1 MGNELHCDIQKRLG
15 RLINDLEVGQR
26 HRRDA
31 QEALR
36 ILKSLVE
43 GNDAKDIEIARLQV
57 KANLFDE
64 VENLVET
71 MPQVQKALAE
81 AMGDA

>member
-1 MGNELHCDIQKRLG
+1 MNKELHRDIQKRLG
-15 RLINDLEVGQR
+15 RLINDREVNHR

-36 ILKSLVE
+36 ILKLLVD
-43 GNDAKDIEIARLQV
+43 GNNAKDIKIARLQV